1 MAYEEYY
8 GRSGIT
14 DPKVVAMLRRRKMA
28 EDLMKTGS
36 DTSPAATPLVGLS
49 RVLQGLVGGYTA
61 GMADKD
67 ASDASAASDA
77 ERQAAMAQAQALID
91 GAGGGG
97 TMPAMV
103 EPTAQPA
110 QQPTAGTNAP
120 PPEWMPYY
128 EEASKETGIPVETLI
143 AKSAVES
150 NFRPDAVSPTGAT
163 GVTQTLASTAR
174 DPGYGVA
181 PVDPATLKN
190 PRDSIMFGARYLA
203 GRAKALGVTD
213 WNNPTQRRVAFNAYS
228 GADTPQGDK
237 GYADKIEA
245 RLAGGAPSAAP
256 QAGAPPQQS
265 GIAYAQ
271 RLLGQ
276 ANKFLMSP
284 DPVIRRQAEP
294 LKLAAE
300 FAMKQAEQEQRRAAD
315 VPPTIQMQD
324 PDGKGIGIYERTPN
338 GVGRRIGA
346 APRQPGES
354 GGPFAGTGMDQQAAN
369 ILLQVGPAIANGTA
383 TPEQQ
388 NQYALAYQHVEQ
400 GKVSMIPDP
409 TDPSG
414 QRQVMARI
422 PGAVPPQFPRPG
434 GGQPAPAPD
443 QAGGQPQ
450 AAPGAPVPIPGT
462 TKPGPPLTEAQG
474 RIATFADRIAA
485 TLPIIEANQSAGL
498 SYPQNAL
505 RNIPVVGNAL
515 ISNEMQQLDQAQ
527 RNFINAVLRRESGA
541 VISPEEFDNAKKQYF
556 PVPGDK
562 PDVLEQKKKN
572 RQDVLE
578 GFAREGGPT
587 YKIPE
592 QKKEAPALPPQAAAN
607 LKEGQQTTFG
617 NGQVWTLQGGNP
629 VRVK

>member
-14 DPKVVAMLRRRKMA
+14 DPKTIAMLRRRKMA

-97 TMPAMV
+97 GGTMPAMV
-103 EPTAQPA
+103 QPQTPSAAPTGGILDRIHAAESGGSMQPGIVGDGGA
-110 QQPTAGTNAP
+110 AGGPMQVHAAALADVNKMWGTNYSHEQLSADP
-120 PPEWMPYY
+120 ALGKKVGDAYFNMLLPQFGGDERKTAAAYNAGLGRVKAAIAAHGPEW
-128 EEASKETGIPVETLI
+128 EKGIPDRTRNEYLPKV
-143 AKSAVES
+143 
-150 NFRPDAVSPTGAT
+150 
-163 GVTQTLASTAR
+163 
-174 DPGYGVA
+174 
-181 PVDPATLKN
+181 
-190 PRDSIMFGARYLA
+190 FGA
-203 GRAKALGVTD
+203 
-213 WNNPTQRRVAFNAYS
+213 S
-228 GADTPQGDK
+228 
-237 GYADKIEA
+237 
-245 RLAGGAPSAAP
+245 SAAP

-527 RNFINAVLRRESGA
+527 RNFINSVLRRESGA